1 MMCIGRIEI
10 SIVRLILATNAAAF
24 AKEPGWVMMY
34 GMGKQGDNIGGEDIN
49 LADDVDWE
57 NGDDKGYP
65 EDDPAQGHGLAI
77 FGTTLTANA
86 KMRRQKNKI
95 LALWCVNSFKWATKP

>member
-65 EDDPAQGHGLAI
+65 EDDPAQGAAYI
-77 FGTTLTANA
+77 DRRVGTWLSH
-86 KMRRQKNKI
+86 
-95 LALWCVNSFKWATKP
+95 LWHYSDCKCQDATPEEQDSCAVMC